1 MKNFRVSERIHPRKN
16 FSLLPSRQKKTKERV
31 AKGTRERAK
40 HTPKRERERERL
52 FNDDKDED
60 DSVFFFFFFSSNVF
74 SLVVFSERDAR

>member
-1 MKNFRVSERIHPRKN
+1 MKNFRVSERIHPKK
-16 FSLLPSRQKKTKERV
+16 FFLFFLLDKKKTKERV